1 MKGKIVLE
9 EHVSSALNNRLWGSS
24 GEAARHGKPRRVRPP
39 GTPPPDCTCYQWRGE
54 EIPQKNSRISNCKV
68 EYFPRQITT
77 LVVHSYTRSEA
88 TQNATSMATDTIP
101 LRHLIKVLT

>member
-1 MKGKIVLE
+1 MFINGGLFGGAVR
-9 EHVSSALNNRLWGSS
+9 RLKWDI
-24 GEAARHGKPRRVRPP
+24 HHPRRVRPP